1 MNKQQLDAQ
10 LIQWLKVLESQT
22 QKEFGDKM
30 STRQALEGI
39 GEYKGDIKIEI
50 DNQMDII
57 KYKFN
62 WLYSQISE
70 IRDNMEFIENYK

>member
-1 MNKQQLDAQ
+1 MNNLQLDAK
-10 LIQWLKVLESQT
+10 LIEWLKVLEFQT

-30 STRQALEGI
+30 TTRQALEGI

-57 KYKFN
+57 KHRFH
-62 WLYSQISE
+62 WLRKQIDDISLT
-70 IRDNMEFIENYK
+70 F